1 MLLREALPRFH
12 AEATAAIA
20 AKPDNEIPEG
30 VSRSALL
37 AQLDTVILTGPCG
50 AAHRCGSFRV
60 TAPGRL
66 VAQGYA
72 FSFDFDIP
80 SGNVI
85 ADLGRS
91 LQITGFEPISIP
103 AMHDLQSQMD
113 SICCP

>member
-20 AKPDNEIPEG
+20 AKPDDKIPEG

-37 AQLDTVILTGPCG
+37 AQFDTLILTGPCG
-50 AAHRCGSFRV
+50 AADRCGSFRV
-60 TAPGRL
+60 ITPGRL
-66 VAQGYA
+66 VDQEYA

-85 ADLGRS
+85 ADLDRN
-91 LQITGFEPISIP
+91 LRITGFEPISIP
-103 AMHDLQSQMD
+103 ARPDLQSQLD
-113 SICCP
+113 SISWP